1 MESVFRT
8 HDVKLTEPS
17 YALQQVTYSSS
28 VDIRPEWPVVES
40 IPFTSLAKLN
50 FTVGQPED
58 IAFCGALEYYDKVY
72 DRVTPKADRPLKRTN
87 KVFKSVTTSDD
98 PVIRYGTLLC
108 QWARLFPLP
117 LGCLQ
122 VSATHLKCPLRHLSS
137 PEAPSSVYSVRLKG
151 CSVDT

>member
-1 MESVFRT
+1 M
-8 HDVKLTEPS
+8 
-17 YALQQVTYSSS
+17 
-28 VDIRPEWPVVES
+28 DIRPEWPVVES

-98 PVIRYGTLLC
+98 PVIRYRSQPAIRHCMQAVFALGSFEVVC
-108 QWARLFPLP
+108 YAARGCPARY
-117 LGCLQ
+117 GCL
-122 VSATHLKCPLRHLSS
+122 
-137 PEAPSSVYSVRLKG
+137 VYA
-151 CSVDT
+151 

>member
-1 MESVFRT
+1 M
-8 HDVKLTEPS
+8 
-17 YALQQVTYSSS
+17 
-28 VDIRPEWPVVES
+28 DIRPEWPVVES

-98 PVIRYGTLLC
+98 PVIRYGTLLHPQALLAGC
-108 QWARLFPLP
+108 FVSVFVEGLASYPMCLLHAMDARQTLLMLSGY
-117 LGCLQ
+117 LG
-122 VSATHLKCPLRHLSS
+122 AYPR
-137 PEAPSSVYSVRLKG
+137 
-151 CSVDT
+151 

>member
-1 MESVFRT
+1 M
-8 HDVKLTEPS
+8 
-17 YALQQVTYSSS
+17 LQQVTYSSS

-50 FTVGQPED
+50 FTVGTPED

-98 PVIRYGTLLC
+98 PVIRYGAAFLKLHC
-108 QWARLFPLP
+108 MLNQ
-117 LGCLQ
+117 
-122 VSATHLKCPLRHLSS
+122 SAVQRRS
-137 PEAPSSVYSVRLKG
+137 PA
-151 CSVDT
+151 VDAQH